1 MEFLSLS
8 EASSMKTFDLKY
20 CRSKL
25 EDHYQKTATVPTS
38 VWCKKS
44 VVDIHQ
50 IYTRLSWVKEKQT
63 PAGTTQSELKHYS
76 DLLTADKNGAIPKRI
91 LVQGQTGIGKSTFVK
106 KLLVDWVEVN
116 KETGDEQTSVLKNFE
131 LVVAVNLKEVSK
143 CQSLEDV
150 IRMSNVF
157 AKEDKYMTDSLIDYI
172 TNNQEKVLLIFDGY
186 DEYRS
191 GCSSEIY
198 EIFRGS
204 SLRSCCVL
212 ITTRISKADELRGM
226 EDLHAEITGFSEVDR
241 RDFMRRFLA
250 DDEASYLY
258 GHLLDRNLQELTKV
272 PLLLLF
278 FCTLW
283 KRGQSK
289 VFPKSKTELY
299 TYIIQ
304 FIINHSHIKR
314 SPPHYVN
321 LQSSKEILSEIGKVA
336 LQGLLND
343 DHLFEYSQLSDAVLC
358 DESVFI
364 GLLQI
369 TEYSE
374 TLQPVGMVSFIHKS
388 IQEFLAAW
396 YIIYKCIPEGGS
408 VGEIGVKLED
418 CLALK
423 NVFQFMCGLSEDGAS
438 MVFTHLKSVRIS
450 DPSLDLSKAIPD
462 VEKETDV
469 PLSDVSDRQ
478 RNFNDLVLNSF
489 EEVESKAELSET
501 CLDCLGSIFLL
512 PSNYM
517 KSFPEDLLLK
527 LRDASTWSFIFE
539 YRDLYSELDGRNPE
553 ASIQLRRMIDL
564 TERDTES
571 FESQKLKRFLLDF
584 LNINFHCFCRFL
596 AVICI
601 RNGQVYFYIKHLK
614 MTCDLHARL
623 ITDNVVHSHA
633 AYSSLRQTCLKYLK
647 TLSCFKSDD
656 SMKFPFI
663 EECKDPFFPLHD
675 DPFERMK
682 RSFSDK
688 ALCPF
693 LEQVPNPSS
702 CTLSIKRCDLTSEGA
717 VKLASL
723 LPMFENVTNLDLSLA
738 VCSAKSVTILVTAIK
753 HKTLVDLILSEIH
766 LTSAVVDALGQSL
779 PELSTIRT
787 LRISGLN
794 VCFNEAATRL
804 CAAIKHKS
812 LEVLELSEINMQ
824 SAAAEVLGQSLPKL
838 SALQTLKISG
848 LAKFSDEK
856 VTFILMSAVAKA
868 LGQSRA
874 LSALQKLEISS
885 LDGSK
890 LLVRFVESIL
900 HIEPFQKLEIGGPE
914 PFQTLEIGGLSECSA
929 KAVTRLF
936 TAFKDKTLKKLKLS
950 KIMLTSAVA
959 EALGQS
965 LPEFSAVD
973 SLVISGSDGCSLQ
986 DKEMEALF
994 GRFNRPSPLV
1004 SLVIEHF
1011 SLRGSLSVLAKNLH
1025 FFPRLKHL
1033 DLSITVDEADL
1044 FGLLEKMKLLPEL
1057 EHLTLKGIAL
1067 HHSIRSMVPLLLKL
1081 KKLETLCL
1089 KTEDF
1094 SKEELCYVQEAF
1106 QGKLRQLTI
1115 EVANCGKA
1123 SQHLW
1128 ISR

>member
-1 MEFLSLS
+1 
-8 EASSMKTFDLKY
+8 MKTFDLKY

-50 IYTRLSWVKEKQT
+50 IYTRLSWVKEEQT
-63 PAGTTQSELKHYS
+63 PAGTTQSKLKHYS
-76 DLLTADKNGAIPKRI
+76 DLFTADKNGAIPKRI

-116 KETGDEQTSVLKNFE
+116 KETGDEQTPVLKNFE

-418 CLALK
+418 CLALE

-438 MVFTHLKSVRIS
+438 MVFAHLKSVRIS

-469 PLSDVSDRQ
+469 PLSDVTDRQ

-489 EEVESKAELSET
+489 EEVKSKAELSET

-512 PSNYM
+512 PSNYR

-527 LRDASTWSFIFE
+527 LRDASTLSFIFE
-539 YRDLYSELDGRNPE
+539 YRDLYSELWGGSSPAAD
-553 ASIQLRRMIDL
+553 IQLYRMIDL
-564 TERDTES
+564 TEQVTES
-571 FESQKLKRFLLDF
+571 FERGKLRKFLIDF
-584 LNINFHCFCRFL
+584 LNINPYCFCRFF

-693 LEQVPNPSS
+693 LEQVPNPSR
-702 CTLSIKRCDLTSEGA
+702 CTLSIKLCDLTSKGA

-723 LPMFENVTNLDLSLA
+723 LPTFENVTNLDLSLA

-812 LEVLELSEINMQ
+812 LEVLELSEINLQ

-848 LAKFSDEK
+848 LAKFSVEK
-856 VTFILMSAVAKA
+856 VTFILMSAVAKV
-868 LGQSRA
+868 LGQSPE
-874 LSALQKLEISS
+874 LSALEELKISS
-885 LDGSK
+885 LDGSRLK
-890 LLVRFVESIL
+890 VRFVECIL
-900 HIEPFQKLEIGGPE
+900 QPE
-914 PFQTLEIGGLSECSA
+914 PFQTLEIGGLSECFA

-973 SLVISGSDGCSLQ
+973 SLEISGSDGCSLE
-986 DKEMEALF
+986 DKEMKALF

-1004 SLVIEHF
+1004 SLVIDHF

-1025 FFPRLKHL
+1025 FFPRLKYL
-1033 DLSITVDEADL
+1033 DLSVTVDEADL
-1044 FGLLEKMKLLPEL
+1044 FGLLENMKLLPEL
-1057 EHLTLKGIAL
+1057 EHLILKDSAL
-1067 HHSIRSMVPLLLKL
+1067 RHSIRSLVPQILKL
-1081 KKLETLCL
+1081 KNLEMLFL
-1089 KTEDF
+1089 KTDEDF
-1094 SKEELCYVQEAF
+1094 SREELCYVQEAF
-1106 QGKLRQLTI
+1106 EGKLSHLRI

-1123 SQHLW
+1123 SQHSW
-1128 ISR
+1128 ISRYLFKPQYP

>member
-1 MEFLSLS
+1 
-8 EASSMKTFDLKY
+8 MKTFDLKY

-44 VVDIHQ
+44 VVNIHQ
-50 IYTRLSWVKEKQT
+50 IYTRLSWVKEEQT
-63 PAGTTQSELKHYS
+63 PAGTTQSKLKHYS
-76 DLLTADKNGAIPKRI
+76 DLFTADKNGAIPKRI

-116 KETGDEQTSVLKNFE
+116 KETGDKQTSVLKNFE

-157 AKEDKYMTDSLIDYI
+157 AKEDKYMTDGLIEYI

-186 DEYRS
+186 DEYRH
-191 GCSSEIY
+191 GCNSDIY
-198 EIFRGS
+198 EIFSGN

-212 ITTRISKADELRGM
+212 ITTRISKADELRGG

-241 RDFMRRFLA
+241 ETFMLRFLT
-250 DDEASYLY
+250 DDEVRHLS
-258 GHLLDRNLQELTKV
+258 GHLRKRNLQELAKV

-283 KRGQSK
+283 KRGQAK
-289 VFPKSKTELY
+289 VFPESKTDLY
-299 TYIIQ
+299 TNIIQ
-304 FIINHSHIKR
+304 FIINHSYRKR
-314 SPPHYVN
+314 SPPRYVD
-321 LQSSKEILSEIGKVA
+321 LQSSKEILSEMGKVA

-343 DHLFEYSQLSDAVLC
+343 DHLFEYSQLSDAVFC

-369 TEYSE
+369 TEYSA

-396 YIIYKCIPEGGS
+396 YITHKCIPEGGS
-408 VGEIGVKLED
+408 VGEIGVKMEE
-418 CLALK
+418 CLALQH
-423 NVFQFMCGLSEDGAS
+423 VFQFMCGLSEDGAS
-438 MVFTHLKSVRIS
+438 MAFTHLKSVRIS

-469 PLSDVSDRQ
+469 PLSDVTDRQ

-489 EEVESKAELSET
+489 EEVKSKAELSET

-512 PSNYM
+512 PSNFM
-517 KSFPEDLLLK
+517 KSFPENLLLK
-527 LRDASTWSFIFE
+527 LRDVNTLSFIFE
-539 YRDLYSELDGRNPE
+539 YRDLYSERRSPG
-553 ASIQLRRMIDL
+553 AGIQLRRLIDL
-564 TERDTES
+564 TKLQVTES
-571 FESQKLKRFLLDF
+571 FEREKLRQFLIDF
-584 LNINFHCFCRFL
+584 LNINHYCFCRFF

-633 AYSSLRQTCLKYLK
+633 AHSSLRQPCLKYLK
-647 TLSCFKSDD
+647 TLNCFKSND
-656 SMKFPFI
+656 SMEFPFI
-663 EECKDPFFPLHD
+663 KKCEDPLFPLLD
-675 DPFERMK
+675 DPFKRMK

-702 CTLSIKRCDLTSEGA
+702 CTLSIKRCDLTSKGA

-738 VCSAKSVTILVTAIK
+738 VCSAKSVTRLVTAIK
-753 HKTLVDLILSEIH
+753 HKTLVALILSEIH

-779 PELSTIRT
+779 PELSTLRT

-812 LEVLELSEINMQ
+812 LEVLELSEINLQ

-838 SALQTLKISG
+838 SALQILKISG
-848 LAKFSDEK
+848 LAKFSVEK

-868 LGQSRA
+868 LGQSPE
-874 LSALQKLEISS
+874 LSALGELEISS
-885 LDGSK
+885 LDGSRLK
-890 LLVRFVESIL
+890 VRFVEYIW
-900 HIEPFQKLEIGGPE
+900 PPE
-914 PFQTLEIGGLSECSA
+914 PFQTLEIGGLSECFA

-1004 SLVIEHF
+1004 SLVIDHF

-1025 FFPRLKHL
+1025 FFPRLKYL
-1033 DLSITVDEADL
+1033 DLSVTVDEADL
-1044 FGLLEKMKLLPEL
+1044 FGLLENMKLLPEL
-1057 EHLTLKGIAL
+1057 EHLILKDSAL
-1067 HHSIRSMVPLLLKL
+1067 RHSIRSLVPQILKL
-1081 KKLETLCL
+1081 KNLEMLFL
-1089 KTEDF
+1089 KTDEDF
-1094 SKEELCYVQEAF
+1094 SREELCYVQEAF
-1106 QGKLRQLTI
+1106 EGKLSHLTI

-1123 SQHLW
+1123 SQHSW
-1128 ISR
+1128 MSRYLFKPQYP

>member
-1 MEFLSLS
+1 
-8 EASSMKTFDLKY
+8 MKTFDLKY

-116 KETGDEQTSVLKNFE
+116 KETGDKQTSVLKNFE

-157 AKEDKYMTDSLIDYI
+157 AKEDKYMTDGLIEYI
-172 TNNQEKVLLIFDGY
+172 TNNQKKVLLIFDGY
-186 DEYRS
+186 DEYRH
-191 GCSSEIY
+191 GCNSDIY
-198 EIFRGS
+198 EIFRGN
-204 SLRSCCVL
+204 SLRNCCVL
-212 ITTRISKADELRGM
+212 ITTRISKADELRGG

-241 RDFMRRFLA
+241 EIFMLRFLT
-250 DDEASYLY
+250 DDEMRHLD
-258 GHLLDRNLQELTKV
+258 GHLRKRNLQELAKV

-283 KRGQSK
+283 KRGQAK
-289 VFPKSKTELY
+289 VFPESKTDLY
-299 TYIIQ
+299 KKIIQ
-304 FIINHSHIKR
+304 FIINHSYSKG
-314 SPPHYVN
+314 SPPRYVD

-343 DHLFEYSQLSDAVLC
+343 DHFFEYSQLSDAVLC

-374 TLQPVGMVSFIHKS
+374 TEEPVGMVSFIHKS

-396 YIIYKCIPEGGS
+396 YITYKKPEDGS
-408 VGEIGVKLED
+408 RGEIGMNLEG
-418 CLALK
+418 CLALE

-438 MVFTHLKSVRIS
+438 MAFTHLKSVRIS

-469 PLSDVSDRQ
+469 PLSDVTDRQ

-489 EEVESKAELSET
+489 EEVKSKAGLSET
-501 CLDCLGSIFLL
+501 CLDCLGSIFIYH
-512 PSNYM
+512 SYSIT
-517 KSFPEDLLLK
+517 SFPEDLLIK

-539 YRDLYSELDGRNPE
+539 GKEPLKTARDHGDILHWVRYIAQRV
-553 ASIQLRRMIDL
+553 
-564 TERDTES
+564 TES
-571 FESQKLKRFLLDF
+571 SEIQSLEKFLRDF
-584 LNINFHCFCRFL
+584 LNINDLCSCTFS
-596 AVICI
+596 AVVGI
-601 RNGQVYFYIKHLK
+601 RNGQVYFCIKHLE

-623 ITDNVVHSHA
+623 ITDTVASFHA
-633 AYSSLRQTCLKYLK
+633 AHSSLRQPCLKFLK
-647 TLSCFKSDD
+647 TLNCVKADD
-656 SMKFPFI
+656 SMKFPLI
-663 EECKDPFFPLHD
+663 DPYKDPLFPLFYD
-675 DPFERMK
+675 QRIK
-682 RSFSDK
+682 RSFSDN
-688 ALCPF
+688 ALYPF
-693 LEQVPNPSS
+693 LKQVPNPCR
-702 CTLSIKRCDLTSEGA
+702 CTLSIKHFDLTSKGA

-723 LPMFENVTNLDLSLA
+723 LPMFENISDLDLSLA
-738 VCSAKSVTILVTAIK
+738 VCSAKSVTKLVAAIK
-753 HKTLVDLILSEIH
+753 HKTLLDLKLSEIH

-779 PELSTIRT
+779 PELSTLRS

-794 VCFNEAATRL
+794 VCSNEAATRL
-804 CAAIKHKS
+804 CAAIKNKC
-812 LEVLELSEINMQ
+812 LEVLELRDVNLT
-824 SAAAEVLGQSLPKL
+824 SAAAQVLISQSLSKL
-838 SALQTLKISG
+838 SALRTLKISG
-848 LAKFSDEK
+848 LAKSSDEK
-856 VTFILMSAVAKA
+856 VTFILMSAVGKA
-868 LGQSRA
+868 LGQSCELPA
-874 LSALQKLEISS
+874 LRTLKIRSS
-885 LDGSK
+885 DGSR
-890 LLVRFVESIL
+890 LLVRFVPCVL
-900 HIEPFQKLEIGGPE
+900 QV
-914 PFQTLEIGGLSECSA
+914 QTLEIGGLSECSA
-929 KAVTRLF
+929 AAVTRLF
-936 TAFKDKTLKKLKLS
+936 TAFKDKTLNKLKLS
-950 KIMLTSAVA
+950 KIILTSVVA

-965 LPEFSAVD
+965 LSEFSALD
-973 SLVISGSDGCSLQ
+973 SLEISGSVGCSLQ

-994 GRFNRPSPLV
+994 GRLNKPSPLV
-1004 SLVIEHF
+1004 SLVIDHF
-1011 SLRGSLSVLAKNLH
+1011 SLRGSLSVVAKNLH
-1025 FFPRLKHL
+1025 FFPRLKYL

-1044 FGLLEKMKLLPEL
+1044 FGLLENLKLLPEL
-1057 EHLTLKGIAL
+1057 EQLTLKGIAL
-1067 HHSIRSMVPLLLKL
+1067 RHSMRSMVPLLLKL
-1081 KKLETLCL
+1081 KKLEMLCL

-1094 SKEELCYVQEAF
+1094 SREEMCYVRDAF
-1106 QGKLRQLTI
+1106 QGKLRELTI
-1115 EVANCGKA
+1115 EVANYGKA

>member
-1 MEFLSLS
+1 
-8 EASSMKTFDLKY
+8 MKTFDLKY

-50 IYTRLSWVKEKQT
+50 IYTRLSWVKEEQT

-76 DLLTADKNGAIPKRI
+76 DLFTADKNGAIPKRI

-157 AKEDKYMTDSLIDYI
+157 AREDKYMTDGLIDYI

-198 EIFRGS
+198 EIFRGR

-212 ITTRISKADELRGM
+212 ITTRISKADELQGG

-241 RDFMRRFLA
+241 KTFMLRFLT
-250 DDEASYLY
+250 DDEMYHLF
-258 GHLLDRNLQELTKV
+258 GHLNMRNLQELAKI

-283 KRGQSK
+283 KRGQAK

-299 TYIIQ
+299 TNIIQ
-304 FIINHSHIKR
+304 FIINHNYRKQ
-314 SPPHYVN
+314 SPPRYVN

-343 DHLFEYSQLSDAVLC
+343 DHLFEYSQLTDAVLC

-364 GLLQI
+364 GVLQI

-374 TLQPVGMVSFIHKS
+374 TLQPAGMVSFIHKS

-396 YIIYKCIPEGGS
+396 YITNKCIPEGGRL
-408 VGEIGVKLED
+408 GEIGVKLEE
-418 CLALK
+418 CLALE

-438 MVFTHLKSVRIS
+438 MAFMHLKSVRIS
-450 DPSLDLSKAIPD
+450 DPSLDLSKAVPD

-469 PLSDVSDRQ
+469 PLSDVTDRQ
-478 RNFNDLVLNSF
+478 QNFNDLVLNSF
-489 EEVESKAELSET
+489 EEVKSKAGLSET
-501 CLDCLGSIFLL
+501 CLDCLGSIFL
-512 PSNYM
+512 SHSHYM
-517 KSFPEDLLLK
+517 TSFPEELLIK

-539 YRDLYSELDGRNPE
+539 GREP
-553 ASIQLRRMIDL
+553 LK
-564 TERDTES
+564 TERNQVQMQLDWATYIAQRVTES
-571 FESQKLKRFLLDF
+571 SEIQNLGKFLRDF
-584 LNINFHCFCRFL
+584 LNINFFCFCGFS
-596 AVICI
+596 AVFSN
-601 RNGQVYFYIKHLK
+601 RDGQVYFCIKHLE
-614 MTCDLHARL
+614 MTCDLHAKL
-623 ITDNVVHSHA
+623 ITENFASSHA
-633 AYSSLRQTCLKYLK
+633 AHSSLRQSCLKYLK
-647 TLSCFKSDD
+647 ILKFFKVGD
-656 SMKFPFI
+656 SMKGSSIDPY
-663 EECKDPFFPLHD
+663 KDPL
-675 DPFERMK
+675 
-682 RSFSDK
+682 
-688 ALCPF
+688 LYPF
-693 LEQVPNPSS
+693 LEQVPNPCR
-702 CTLSIKRCDLTSEGA
+702 CTLSIEHFVLTSKEA

-723 LPMFENVTNLDLSLA
+723 LPKFENITNLDLSLA
-738 VCSAKSVTILVTAIK
+738 VCSAESVTKLVAAIK

-779 PELSTIRT
+779 PELSTLRT

-794 VCFNEAATRL
+794 VCSNEAATRL
-804 CAAIKHKS
+804 CAALKNKS
-812 LEVLELSEINMQ
+812 LEVLELRDVNLT
-824 SAAAEVLGQSLPKL
+824 SAAAQVLISQSLSKL
-838 SALQTLKISG
+838 SALRTLKISG
-848 LAKFSDEK
+848 LAKCSDEK

-868 LGQSRA
+868 LGQSRE
-874 LSALQKLEISS
+874 LPALQTLEIRS
-885 LDGSK
+885 LNESR
-890 LLVRFVESIL
+890 LLVRFIPCLLQFE
-900 HIEPFQKLEIGGPE
+900 
-914 PFQTLEIGGLSECSA
+914 TLETGGSSECFA
-929 KAVTRLF
+929 KEVTRLL
-936 TAFKDKTLKKLKLS
+936 TALKDKTLKKLKLS
-950 KIMLTSAVA
+950 KIMVTSVVA
-959 EALGQS
+959 EAIGQS
-965 LPEFSAVD
+965 LPEFLALD
-973 SLVISGSDGCSLQ
+973 SLEISGSDGCSLQ

-1004 SLVIEHF
+1004 SLVIDHF
-1011 SLRGSLSVLAKNLH
+1011 SLRGSLSVVTKNLH
-1025 FFPRLKHL
+1025 FFSRLKYL
-1033 DLSITVDEADL
+1033 DLSVTVDEADL
-1044 FGLLEKMKLLPEL
+1044 FDLLEKLKLLPEL

-1067 HHSIRSMVPLLLKL
+1067 RHSMRSMVPLLLKL
-1081 KKLETLCL
+1081 KKLEMLCL

-1094 SKEELCYVQEAF
+1094 SKEELCYVLDAF
-1106 QGKLRQLTI
+1106 KGKLCQLTV
-1115 EVANCGKA
+1115 EVANYGKT
-1123 SQHLW
+1123 SRHLW
-1128 ISR
+1128 ILR

>member
-1 MEFLSLS
+1 
-8 EASSMKTFDLKY
+8 MKTFDLKY

-157 AKEDKYMTDSLIDYI
+157 AKEDKYMTDGLIDYI

-204 SLRSCCVL
+204 GLRSCCVL
-212 ITTRISKADELRGM
+212 ITTRISKADELRGL

-250 DDEASYLY
+250 DDEASALY
-258 GHLLDRNLQELTKV
+258 RHLLDRNLQELTKV

-369 TEYSE
+369 TEYTE
-374 TLQPVGMVSFIHKS
+374 TLQPAGMVSFVHKS

-396 YIIYKCIPEGGS
+396 YIIYKCIPEGGT

-418 CLALK
+418 CLALN

-469 PLSDVSDRQ
+469 PLSDVTDRQ

-489 EEVESKAELSET
+489 EEVKSKAELSET

-512 PSNYM
+512 PSNYR

-527 LRDASTWSFIFE
+527 LRDASTLSFIFE
-539 YRDLYSELDGRNPE
+539 YRDLYSELWGGSSPAAD
-553 ASIQLRRMIDL
+553 IQLYRMIDL
-564 TERDTES
+564 TEQVTES
-571 FESQKLKRFLLDF
+571 FERGKLRKFLIDF
-584 LNINFHCFCRFL
+584 LNINPYCFCRFF

-702 CTLSIKRCDLTSEGA
+702 CTLSIKRCDLTSKGA

-738 VCSAKSVTILVTAIK
+738 VCSAKSVTRLVTAIK

-812 LEVLELSEINMQ
+812 LEVLELSEINLQ

-838 SALQTLKISG
+838 SALRILKISG
-848 LAKFSDEK
+848 LAKFSVEK
-856 VTFILMSAVAKA
+856 VTFILMSAVAKV
-868 LGQSRA
+868 LGQSPE
-874 LSALQKLEISS
+874 LSALEELKISS
-885 LDGSK
+885 LDGSRLK
-890 LLVRFVESIL
+890 VRFVECIL
-900 HIEPFQKLEIGGPE
+900 QPE
-914 PFQTLEIGGLSECSA
+914 PFQTLEIGGLSECFA

-973 SLVISGSDGCSLQ
+973 SLEISGSDGCSLE
-986 DKEMEALF
+986 DKEMKALF

-1004 SLVIEHF
+1004 SLVIDHF

-1025 FFPRLKHL
+1025 FFPRLKYL
-1033 DLSITVDEADL
+1033 DLSVTVDEADL
-1044 FGLLEKMKLLPEL
+1044 FGLLENMKLLPEL
-1057 EHLTLKGIAL
+1057 EHLILKDSAL
-1067 HHSIRSMVPLLLKL
+1067 RHSIRSLVPQILKL
-1081 KKLETLCL
+1081 KNLEMLFL
-1089 KTEDF
+1089 KTDEDF
-1094 SKEELCYVQEAF
+1094 SREELCYVQEAF
-1106 QGKLRQLTI
+1106 EGKLSHLRI

-1123 SQHLW
+1123 SQHSW
-1128 ISR
+1128 ISRYLFKPQYP

>member
-1 MEFLSLS
+1 
-8 EASSMKTFDLKY
+8 MKPFDLKY

-106 KLLVDWVEVN
+106 KLLVDWVAVN
-116 KETGDEQTSVLKNFE
+116 KKTGDEKAAVLKNFE

-143 CQSLEDV
+143 RQSLKDV
-150 IRMSNVF
+150 ISFSNVF
-157 AKEDKYMTDSLIDYI
+157 AKEDKYMTEGLVDYI
-172 TNNQEKVLLIFDGY
+172 ANNQEKVLLIFDGY
-186 DEYRS
+186 DEYRC
-191 GCSSEIY
+191 GCNSEIY
-198 EIFRGS
+198 EIFNGK
-204 SLRSCCVL
+204 SLRNCRVL
-212 ITTRISKADELRGM
+212 ITTRISKADELRGG
-226 EDLHAEITGFSEVDR
+226 EDLQAEITGFSQVDR
-241 RDFMRRFLA
+241 YDFMGRFLS
-250 DDEASYLY
+250 DDEVSNLRKHLY
-258 GHLLDRNLQELTKV
+258 ERKLNELAKV

-278 FCTLW
+278 LCTLW
-283 KRGQSK
+283 KKGQSK
-289 VFPKSKTELY
+289 HFPKTKTKLY
-299 TYIIQ
+299 LDIIE
-304 FIINHSHIKR
+304 FVLNHSHSKQSTPR
-314 SPPHYVN
+314 YVEVA
-321 LQSSKEILSEIGKVA
+321 SFKDILSEMGKVA

-343 DHLFEYSQLSDAVLC
+343 DHLFEYSQLSDSVRC

-396 YIIYKCIPEGGS
+396 YITYKCIPE
-408 VGEIGVKLED
+408 VGRLREVGVKLEE
-418 CLALK
+418 CLALE

-450 DPSLDLSKAIPD
+450 DPSLDLCKAIPD

-469 PLSDVSDRQ
+469 PLSDVTDRQ

-489 EEVESKAELSET
+489 EEVKSKAELSES

-527 LRDASTWSFIFE
+527 LRDASTLSFIFE
-539 YRDLYSELDGRNPE
+539 CRDLYSELWGGSSPAAD
-553 ASIQLRRMIDL
+553 IQLYSMIDL
-564 TERDTES
+564 TEQVTES
-571 FESQKLKRFLLDF
+571 FERGKLRKFLIDF
-584 LNINFHCFCRFL
+584 LNINRYCFCRFF

-633 AYSSLRQTCLKYLK
+633 AYSSLRQTYLKYLK
-647 TLSCFKSDD
+647 TLNCFKSDD

-663 EECKDPFFPLHD
+663 EECKDPLFPLHD
-675 DPFERMK
+675 DPFERMQ

-693 LEQVPNPSS
+693 LEQVPNPSR
-702 CTLSIKRCDLTSEGA
+702 CTLSIKRCDLTSKGA

-723 LPMFENVTNLDLSLA
+723 LPTFENVANLDLSLA

-753 HKTLVDLILSEIH
+753 HKTLVDLILREIH

-779 PELSTIRT
+779 PELSTLRT

-812 LEVLELSEINMQ
+812 LEVLELSEINLQ

-848 LAKFSDEK
+848 LAKFSVEK

-868 LGQSRA
+868 LGQSPE
-874 LSALQKLEISS
+874 LSALEELEISS
-885 LDGSK
+885 LDGSRLK
-890 LLVRFVESIL
+890 VRFAEYIW
-900 HIEPFQKLEIGGPE
+900 PPE
-914 PFQTLEIGGLSECSA
+914 PFQTLEIGGLSECFA

-1057 EHLTLKGIAL
+1057 ENLTLKGIAL
-1067 HHSIRSMVPLLLKL
+1067 SHSIRSMVPQLLKL
-1081 KKLETLCL
+1081 KKLEMLCL
-1089 KTEDF
+1089 KAEDF
-1094 SKEELCYVQEAF
+1094 STEDLFYF
-1106 QGKLRQLTI
+1106 QDVFKGKLRELTI
-1115 EVANCGKA
+1115 DVTNYGKS

>member
-1 MEFLSLS
+1 M
-8 EASSMKTFDLKY
+8 
-20 CRSKL
+20 
-25 EDHYQKTATVPTS
+25 
-38 VWCKKS
+38 
-44 VVDIHQ
+44 
-50 IYTRLSWVKEKQT
+50 
-63 PAGTTQSELKHYS
+63 
-76 DLLTADKNGAIPKRI
+76 
-91 LVQGQTGIGKSTFVK
+91 
-106 KLLVDWVEVN
+106 
-116 KETGDEQTSVLKNFE
+116 
-131 LVVAVNLKEVSK
+131 
-143 CQSLEDV
+143 
-150 IRMSNVF
+150 
-157 AKEDKYMTDSLIDYI
+157 
-172 TNNQEKVLLIFDGY
+172 
-186 DEYRS
+186 
-191 GCSSEIY
+191 
-198 EIFRGS
+198 
-204 SLRSCCVL
+204 
-212 ITTRISKADELRGM
+212 
-226 EDLHAEITGFSEVDR
+226 
-241 RDFMRRFLA
+241 
-250 DDEASYLY
+250 
-258 GHLLDRNLQELTKV
+258 
-272 PLLLLF
+272 
-278 FCTLW
+278 
-283 KRGQSK
+283 
-289 VFPKSKTELY
+289 Y

-336 LQGLLND
+336 LKGLLND

-369 TEYSE
+369 TEYTE

-396 YIIYKCIPEGGS
+396 YIIHKCIPEGGS

-418 CLALK
+418 CLAFK

-438 MVFTHLKSVRIS
+438 MVFPHLKSVRIS

-469 PLSDVSDRQ
+469 PLSDVTDHQ

-489 EEVESKAELSET
+489 EEVKSKAELSET

-527 LRDASTWSFIFE
+527 LRDASTLSFIFE
-539 YRDLYSELDGRNPE
+539 YRDLYSELYGRNPE
-553 ASIQLRRMIDL
+553 ASIQLHRMIDL
-564 TERDTES
+564 TERVTES
-571 FESQKLKRFLLDF
+571 FEREKLRRFLLDF
-584 LNINFHCFCRFL
+584 LNINFYCFCRFL

-623 ITDNVVHSHA
+623 ITENVVHSHA
-633 AYSSLRQTCLKYLK
+633 AHSSLRQPCLKYLK
-647 TLSCFKSDD
+647 TLNCFKSED
-656 SMKFPFI
+656 SMEFPFI
-663 EECKDPFFPLHD
+663 EKCKDPLFPLLD
-675 DPFERMK
+675 DHFKRMK

-738 VCSAKSVTILVTAIK
+738 VCSEKSVTTLVTAIK
-753 HKTLVDLILSEIH
+753 HKTLVALTLSEIH
-766 LTSAVVDALGQSL
+766 LTSAIVDALGQSL
-779 PELSTIRT
+779 PELSTLRT
-787 LRISGLN
+787 LRISGMN

-812 LEVLELSEINMQ
+812 LEVLELSQINMQ
-824 SAAAEVLGQSLPKL
+824 SSAAEVLGQSLPKL

-856 VTFILMSAVAKA
+856 VTFILISAVAKA

-874 LSALQKLEISS
+874 LSALEELKIKS
-885 LDGSK
+885 LDGSRLK
-890 LLVRFVESIL
+890 VRFVDCIL
-900 HIEPFQKLEIGGPE
+900 RPE

-973 SLVISGSDGCSLQ
+973 SLVMISGSDGCSLQ

-1004 SLVIEHF
+1004 SLVIDHF

-1025 FFPRLKHL
+1025 FFPRLKYL
-1033 DLSITVDEADL
+1033 DLSITVDEADH
-1044 FGLLEKMKLLPEL
+1044 FCLLEKMELLPEL
-1057 EHLTLKGIAL
+1057 ENLTLKGIAL
-1067 HHSIRSMVPLLLKL
+1067 SHSIRSMVPQLLKL
-1081 KKLETLCL
+1081 RKLEMLCL
-1089 KTEDF
+1089 KTDDF
-1094 SKEELCYVQEAF
+1094 SKEDLFYVQDAF
-1106 QGKLRQLTI
+1106 KGKLRQLTI
-1115 EVANCGKA
+1115 DVTNYGKA
-1123 SQHLW
+1123 S
-1128 ISR
+1128 

>member
-1 MEFLSLS
+1 
-8 EASSMKTFDLKY
+8 MKTFDLKY

-44 VVDIHQ
+44 VVNIHQ
-50 IYTRLSWVKEKQT
+50 IYTRLSWVKEEQT
-63 PAGTTQSELKHYS
+63 PAGTTQSKLKHYS
-76 DLLTADKNGAIPKRI
+76 DLFTADKNGAIPKRI

-212 ITTRISKADELRGM
+212 ITTRISKADELRGV

-418 CLALK
+418 CLALE

-438 MVFTHLKSVRIS
+438 MVFAHLKSVRIS
-450 DPSLDLSKAIPD
+450 DPWLDLSKAIPD

-469 PLSDVSDRQ
+469 PLSDVTDRQ

-489 EEVESKAELSET
+489 EEVKSKAELSET

-512 PSNYM
+512 PSNYR

-527 LRDASTWSFIFE
+527 LRDASTLSFIFE
-539 YRDLYSELDGRNPE
+539 YRDLYSELWGGSSPAAD
-553 ASIQLRRMIDL
+553 IQLYRMIDL
-564 TERDTES
+564 TEQVTES
-571 FESQKLKRFLLDF
+571 FERGKLRKFLIDF
-584 LNINFHCFCRFL
+584 LNINPYCFCRFF

-601 RNGQVYFYIKHLK
+601 LNGQVYFYIKHLK

-647 TLSCFKSDD
+647 TLNCFKSDD

-693 LEQVPNPSS
+693 LEQVPNPSR
-702 CTLSIKRCDLTSEGA
+702 CTLSIKRCDLTSKGA

-723 LPMFENVTNLDLSLA
+723 LPTFENVTNLDLSLA

-779 PELSTIRT
+779 PELSTLRT

-812 LEVLELSEINMQ
+812 LEVLELSEINLQ

-848 LAKFSDEK
+848 LAKFSVEK
-856 VTFILMSAVAKA
+856 VTFILMSAVAKV
-868 LGQSRA
+868 LGQSPE
-874 LSALQKLEISS
+874 LSVLEELKISS
-885 LDGSK
+885 LDGSRLK
-890 LLVRFVESIL
+890 VRFVECIL
-900 HIEPFQKLEIGGPE
+900 QPE
-914 PFQTLEIGGLSECSA
+914 PFQTLEIGGLSECFA

-973 SLVISGSDGCSLQ
+973 SLEISGSDGCSLE

-1004 SLVIEHF
+1004 SLVIDHF

-1025 FFPRLKHL
+1025 FFPRLKYL
-1033 DLSITVDEADL
+1033 DLSVTVDEADL
-1044 FGLLEKMKLLPEL
+1044 FGLLENMKLLPEL
-1057 EHLTLKGIAL
+1057 EHLILKDSAL
-1067 HHSIRSMVPLLLKL
+1067 RHSIRSLVPQILKL
-1081 KKLETLCL
+1081 KNLEMLFL
-1089 KTEDF
+1089 KTDEDF
-1094 SKEELCYVQEAF
+1094 SREELCYVQEAF
-1106 QGKLRQLTI
+1106 EGKLSHLRI

-1123 SQHLW
+1123 SQHSW
-1128 ISR
+1128 ISRYLFKPQYP

>member
-1 MEFLSLS
+1 M
-8 EASSMKTFDLKY
+8 
-20 CRSKL
+20 
-25 EDHYQKTATVPTS
+25 PTS

-50 IYTRLSWVKEKQT
+50 IYTRLSWVKEKHT
-63 PAGTTQSELKHYS
+63 PAGTTQSELKHYG

-157 AKEDKYMTDSLIDYI
+157 AKEDKYMTDGLIDYI

-204 SLRSCCVL
+204 GLRSCCVL
-212 ITTRISKADELRGM
+212 ITTRISKADELRGL

-250 DDEASYLY
+250 DDEASDLY
-258 GHLLDRNLQELTKV
+258 RHLLDRNLQELTKV

-369 TEYSE
+369 TEYTE
-374 TLQPVGMVSFIHKS
+374 TLQPAGMVSFVHKS

-396 YIIYKCIPEGGS
+396 YIIYKCIPEGGT

-418 CLALK
+418 CLALN

-469 PLSDVSDRQ
+469 PLSDVTDRQ
-478 RNFNDLVLNSF
+478 RSFNDLVLNSF
-489 EEVESKAELSET
+489 EEVKSKAELSET

-512 PSNYM
+512 PSNFM

-527 LRDASTWSFIFE
+527 LRDASTLSFIFE
-539 YRDLYSELDGRNPE
+539 YRELYPELYGRNPE
-553 ASIQLRRMIDL
+553 ASIQLHRMVYL
-564 TERDTES
+564 TDRVTES
-571 FESQKLKRFLLDF
+571 CERQKLRKFLIDF
-584 LNINFHCFCRFL
+584 GNINPYCFCRFF

-647 TLSCFKSDD
+647 TLNCFKTDD
-656 SMKFPFI
+656 SMEFPFI
-663 EECKDPFFPLHD
+663 EECKDLLFPLHD
-675 DPFERMK
+675 DPFKRMK

-702 CTLSIKRCDLTSEGA
+702 CTLSIMRCDLTSEGA

-738 VCSAKSVTILVTAIK
+738 VCSAKSVTRLVTAIK

-779 PELSTIRT
+779 PELSTLRT

-812 LEVLELSEINMQ
+812 LEVLELSEINLQ

-838 SALQTLKISG
+838 SALRILKISG
-848 LAKFSDEK
+848 LAKFSVEK

-868 LGQSRA
+868 LGQSPE
-874 LSALQKLEISS
+874 LSALEELEISS
-885 LDGSK
+885 LDGSRLK
-890 LLVRFVESIL
+890 VRFAEYIWS
-900 HIEPFQKLEIGGPE
+900 PE
-914 PFQTLEIGGLSECSA
+914 PFQTLEIGGLSECFA

-950 KIMLTSAVA
+950 KLMLTSAVA

-1004 SLVIEHF
+1004 SLVIDHF

-1033 DLSITVDEADL
+1033 DLSITVNEADL

-1057 EHLTLKGIAL
+1057 ENLTLKGIAL
-1067 HHSIRSMVPLLLKL
+1067 SHSIRSMVPQLLKL
-1081 KKLETLCL
+1081 KKLEMLCL
-1089 KTEDF
+1089 KAEDF
-1094 SKEELCYVQEAF
+1094 STEDLFYF
-1106 QGKLRQLTI
+1106 QDVFKGKLRELTI
-1115 EVANCGKA
+1115 DVTNYGKS

>member
-1 MEFLSLS
+1 
-8 EASSMKTFDLKY
+8 MKTFDLKY

-50 IYTRLSWVKEKQT
+50 IYTRLSWVKEEQT
-63 PAGTTQSELKHYS
+63 PAGTTQSKLRHYS
-76 DLLTADKNGAIPKRI
+76 DLFTADKNGAIPKRI

-157 AKEDKYMTDSLIDYI
+157 VKEDKYMTDGLIDYI
-172 TNNQEKVLLIFDGY
+172 TNNQKKVLLIFDGY
-186 DEYRS
+186 DEYRH
-191 GCSSEIY
+191 GCNSDIY
-198 EIFRGS
+198 EIFRGN

-212 ITTRISKADELRGM
+212 ITTRISKADELRGG

-241 RDFMRRFLA
+241 KTFMLRFLT
-250 DDEASYLY
+250 DDEMR
-258 GHLLDRNLQELTKV
+258 HLRRHLHQRNLQELAKV

-283 KRGQSK
+283 KRGQAK
-289 VFPKSKTELY
+289 VFPESKTDLY
-299 TYIIQ
+299 TNIIQ
-304 FIINHSHIKR
+304 FIINHSYRKR
-314 SPPHYVN
+314 SPPRYVD
-321 LQSSKEILSEIGKVA
+321 LQSSKDILSVIGKVA
-336 LQGLLND
+336 LQCLLND
-343 DHLFEYSQLSDAVLC
+343 DHLFEYSQLSDAVFC

-396 YIIYKCIPEGGS
+396 YITHKCIPEGGS
-408 VGEIGVKLED
+408 VGEIGVKMEE
-418 CLALK
+418 CLALQH
-423 NVFQFMCGLSEDGAS
+423 VFQFICGLSEDGAS
-438 MVFTHLKSVRIS
+438 MAFTHFKSVRIS

-469 PLSDVSDRQ
+469 PLSDVTDRQ
-478 RNFNDLVLNSF
+478 RYFNDLVLNSF
-489 EEVESKAELSET
+489 KEVKSKAGLSET
-501 CLDCLGSIFLL
+501 CLDCLGSIFIYH
-512 PSNYM
+512 PYDII
-517 KSFPEDLLLK
+517 SFPEDLLIK
-527 LRDASTWSFIFE
+527 LRDVSTWSFIFE
-539 YRDLYSELDGRNPE
+539 RVEPWKKGRDHAHIRSWVCYIAQRV
-553 ASIQLRRMIDL
+553 
-564 TERDTES
+564 TES
-571 FESQKLKRFLLDF
+571 SEIQNLKQFLTDF
-584 LNINFHCFCRFL
+584 LHTNDLCSCTFS
-596 AVICI
+596 AVVSI
-601 RNGQVYFYIKHLK
+601 RNGQVYFYIKHLE

-623 ITDNVVHSHA
+623 ITDNVASFHA
-633 AYSSLRQTCLKYLK
+633 AHSSLREPCLKYLK
-647 TLSCFKSDD
+647 TLNCVKADD
-656 SMKFPFI
+656 SVKFPFI
-663 EECKDPFFPLHD
+663 DPYEDPLFPFSYD
-675 DPFERMK
+675 QFKRTK
-682 RSFSDK
+682 RSFSEN
-688 ALCPF
+688 ALYPF
-693 LEQVPNPSS
+693 LKQVPNLCR
-702 CTLSIKRCDLTSEGA
+702 CTLSIEHFDLTSKGA

-723 LPMFENVTNLDLSLA
+723 LPMFENISNLDLSLA
-738 VCSAKSVTILVTAIK
+738 VCSAKSVTKLVAAIK
-753 HKTLVDLILSEIH
+753 HKALVGLKLSEIH
-766 LTSAVVDALGQSL
+766 LTSAVVDALDQSL
-779 PELSTIRT
+779 PELSTLRS

-794 VCFNEAATRL
+794 VRSNEAATRL

-838 SALQTLKISG
+838 SALQILKISG
-848 LAKFSDEK
+848 LAKFSVEK

-868 LGQSRA
+868 LGQSPE
-874 LSALQKLEISS
+874 LSALEELEISS
-885 LDGSK
+885 LDGSRLK
-890 LLVRFVESIL
+890 VRFVEYIWPL
-900 HIEPFQKLEIGGPE
+900 E
-914 PFQTLEIGGLSECSA
+914 PFQTLEIGGLSECFA

-973 SLVISGSDGCSLQ
+973 SLVVSGSDGCSLQ

-1004 SLVIEHF
+1004 SLIIDHF

-1057 EHLTLKGIAL
+1057 ENLTLKGIAL
-1067 HHSIRSMVPLLLKL
+1067 SHSIRSMVPQLLKL
-1081 KKLETLCL
+1081 KKLEMLCL
-1089 KTEDF
+1089 KAEDF
-1094 SKEELCYVQEAF
+1094 STEDLFYF
-1106 QGKLRQLTI
+1106 QDVFKGKLRELTI
-1115 EVANCGKA
+1115 DVTNYGKS

>member
-1 MEFLSLS
+1 
-8 EASSMKTFDLKY
+8 MKTFDLKY

-44 VVDIHQ
+44 VVNIHQ
-50 IYTRLSWVKEKQT
+50 IYTRLSWVKEEQT
-63 PAGTTQSELKHYS
+63 PAGTTQSKLKHYS
-76 DLLTADKNGAIPKRI
+76 DLFTADKNGAIPKRI

-396 YIIYKCIPEGGS
+396 YITYKKPEDGS
-408 VGEIGVKLED
+408 LGEIAVNLEG
-418 CLALK
+418 CLALE

-438 MVFTHLKSVRIS
+438 MAFTHLKSVRIS

-469 PLSDVSDRQ
+469 PLSDVTDRQ

-489 EEVESKAELSET
+489 EEVKSKAELSET

-512 PSNYM
+512 PSNYR

-527 LRDASTWSFIFE
+527 LRDASTLSFIFE
-539 YRDLYSELDGRNPE
+539 YRDLYSELWGGSSPAAD
-553 ASIQLRRMIDL
+553 IQLYRMIDL
-564 TERDTES
+564 TEQVTES
-571 FESQKLKRFLLDF
+571 FERGKLRKFLIDF
-584 LNINFHCFCRFL
+584 LNINPYCFCRFF

-693 LEQVPNPSS
+693 LEQVPNPSR
-702 CTLSIKRCDLTSEGA
+702 CTLSIKLCDLTSKGA

-723 LPMFENVTNLDLSLA
+723 LPTFENVTNLDLSLA

-812 LEVLELSEINMQ
+812 LEVLELSEINLQ

-848 LAKFSDEK
+848 LAKFSVEK

-868 LGQSRA
+868 LGQSTE
-874 LSALQKLEISS
+874 LSALEELEISS
-885 LDGSK
+885 LDGSRLK
-890 LLVRFVESIL
+890 VRFVEYIW
-900 HIEPFQKLEIGGPE
+900 PPE
-914 PFQTLEIGGLSECSA
+914 PFQTLEIGGLSECFA

-986 DKEMEALF
+986 EKEMEALF

-1004 SLVIEHF
+1004 SLVIDHF

-1057 EHLTLKGIAL
+1057 ENLTLKGIAL
-1067 HHSIRSMVPLLLKL
+1067 SHSIRSMVPQLLKL
-1081 KKLETLCL
+1081 KKLEMLCL
-1089 KTEDF
+1089 KAEDF
-1094 SKEELCYVQEAF
+1094 STEDLFYF
-1106 QGKLRQLTI
+1106 QDVFKGKIRQLTI
-1115 EVANCGKA
+1115 DVTNYGKS

-1128 ISR
+1128 TSR

>member
-1 MEFLSLS
+1 
-8 EASSMKTFDLKY
+8 MKTFDLKY

-44 VVDIHQ
+44 VVNIHQ
-50 IYTRLSWVKEKQT
+50 IYTRLSWVKEEQT
-63 PAGTTQSELKHYS
+63 PAGTTQSKLKHYS
-76 DLLTADKNGAIPKRI
+76 DLFTADKNGAIPKRI

-418 CLALK
+418 CLALE

-438 MVFTHLKSVRIS
+438 MVFAHLKSVRIS

-469 PLSDVSDRQ
+469 PLSDVTDRQ

-489 EEVESKAELSET
+489 EEVKSKAELSET

-512 PSNYM
+512 PSNYR

-527 LRDASTWSFIFE
+527 LRDASTLSFIFE
-539 YRDLYSELDGRNPE
+539 YRDLYSELWGGSSPVAD
-553 ASIQLRRMIDL
+553 IQLYRMIDL
-564 TERDTES
+564 TEQVTES
-571 FESQKLKRFLLDF
+571 FERGKLRKFLIDF
-584 LNINFHCFCRFL
+584 LNINPYCFCRFF

-663 EECKDPFFPLHD
+663 EECKDPFFSLHD

-693 LEQVPNPSS
+693 LEQVPNPSR
-702 CTLSIKRCDLTSEGA
+702 CTLSIKLCDLTSKGA

-723 LPMFENVTNLDLSLA
+723 LPTFENVTNLDLSLA

-779 PELSTIRT
+779 PELSTLRT
-787 LRISGLN
+787 LRISGMN
-794 VCFNEAATRL
+794 VCSNEAATRL

-848 LAKFSDEK
+848 LAKFSVEK
-856 VTFILMSAVAKA
+856 VTFILMSAVAKV
-868 LGQSRA
+868 LGQSPE
-874 LSALQKLEISS
+874 LSALEELKISS
-885 LDGSK
+885 LDGSRLK
-890 LLVRFVESIL
+890 VRFVECIL
-900 HIEPFQKLEIGGPE
+900 QPE
-914 PFQTLEIGGLSECSA
+914 PFQTLEIGGLSECFA

-973 SLVISGSDGCSLQ
+973 SLEISGSDGCSLE
-986 DKEMEALF
+986 DKEMKALF

-1004 SLVIEHF
+1004 SLVIDHF
-1011 SLRGSLSVLAKNLH
+1011 SLKGSVSVLAKNLH
-1025 FFPRLKHL
+1025 FFPRLKYL
-1033 DLSITVDEADL
+1033 DLSVTVDEADL
-1044 FGLLEKMKLLPEL
+1044 FGLLENMKLLPEL
-1057 EHLTLKGIAL
+1057 EHLILKDSAL
-1067 HHSIRSMVPLLLKL
+1067 RHSIRSLVPQILKL
-1081 KKLETLCL
+1081 KNLEMLFL
-1089 KTEDF
+1089 KTDEDF
-1094 SKEELCYVQEAF
+1094 SREELCYVQEAF
-1106 QGKLRQLTI
+1106 EGKLSHLRI

-1123 SQHLW
+1123 SQHSW
-1128 ISR
+1128 ISRYLFKPQYP

>member
-1 MEFLSLS
+1 
-8 EASSMKTFDLKY
+8 MKTFDLKY

-63 PAGTTQSELKHYS
+63 PAGTTQYELKHYS

-157 AKEDKYMTDSLIDYI
+157 AKEDKYMADGLIDYI

-204 SLRSCCVL
+204 GLRSCCVL
-212 ITTRISKADELRGM
+212 ITTRISKADELRGL

-250 DDEASYLY
+250 DDEASALY
-258 GHLLDRNLQELTKV
+258 RHLLDRNLQELTKV

-369 TEYSE
+369 TEYTE
-374 TLQPVGMVSFIHKS
+374 TLQPAGMVSFVHKS

-396 YIIYKCIPEGGS
+396 YIIYKCIPEGGT

-418 CLALK
+418 CLALN

-469 PLSDVSDRQ
+469 PLSDVTDRQ
-478 RNFNDLVLNSF
+478 RSFNDLVLNSF
-489 EEVESKAELSET
+489 EEVKSKAELSET

-512 PSNYM
+512 PSNVM

-527 LRDASTWSFIFE
+527 LRDASTLSFIFE
-539 YRDLYSELDGRNPE
+539 YRELYPELYGRNPE
-553 ASIQLRRMIDL
+553 ASIQLHSMIYL
-564 TERDTES
+564 TDRVTES
-571 FESQKLKRFLLDF
+571 FERQKLRKFLIDF
-584 LNINFHCFCRFL
+584 LNINPYCFCRFF

-633 AYSSLRQTCLKYLK
+633 AHSSSRRPCLKYLK
-647 TLSCFKSDD
+647 TLNCFKSEDL
-656 SMKFPFI
+656 MEFPFI
-663 EECKDPFFPLHD
+663 KKCKDPPFPLRYDH
-675 DPFERMK
+675 FKRMK

-723 LPMFENVTNLDLSLA
+723 LPMFENVTNLDLNLA
-738 VCSAKSVTILVTAIK
+738 VCSAKSVTRLVTAIK

-779 PELSTIRT
+779 PELSTLRT

-812 LEVLELSEINMQ
+812 LEVLELSEINLQ

-838 SALQTLKISG
+838 SALRILKISG
-848 LAKFSDEK
+848 LAKFSVEK

-868 LGQSRA
+868 LGQSPE
-874 LSALQKLEISS
+874 LSALEELEISS
-885 LDGSK
+885 LDGSRLK
-890 LLVRFVESIL
+890 VRFAEYIWS
-900 HIEPFQKLEIGGPE
+900 PE
-914 PFQTLEIGGLSECSA
+914 PFQTLEIGGLSECFA

-1004 SLVIEHF
+1004 SLVIDHF

-1033 DLSITVDEADL
+1033 DLSITVNEADL
-1044 FGLLEKMKLLPEL
+1044 FGLLEKMKLLREL
-1057 EHLTLKGIAL
+1057 ENLTLKGIAL
-1067 HHSIRSMVPLLLKL
+1067 SHSIRSMVPQLLKL
-1081 KKLETLCL
+1081 KKLEMLCL
-1089 KTEDF
+1089 KAEDF
-1094 SKEELCYVQEAF
+1094 STEDLFYF
-1106 QGKLRQLTI
+1106 QDVFKGKLRELTI
-1115 EVANCGKA
+1115 DVTNYGKS

>member
-50 IYTRLSWVKEKQT
+50 IYTRLSWVKEKHT

-157 AKEDKYMTDSLIDYI
+157 AKEDKYMTDGLIDYI

-212 ITTRISKADELRGM
+212 ITTRISKADELRGL

-250 DDEASYLY
+250 DDEASDLY
-258 GHLLDRNLQELTKV
+258 RHLLDRNLQELTKV

-369 TEYSE
+369 TEYTE

-408 VGEIGVKLED
+408 VGEIGVKLEE
-418 CLALK
+418 CLALE

-438 MVFTHLKSVRIS
+438 MAFTHLKSVRIS

-462 VEKETDV
+462 LDKETDV
-469 PLSDVSDRQ
+469 PLSDVTDRQ
-478 RNFNDLVLNSF
+478 RIFNDLVLNSF
-489 EEVESKAELSET
+489 EEVKSKAELSET

-527 LRDASTWSFIFE
+527 LRDANTLSFIFE
-539 YRDLYSELDGRNPE
+539 YRELYSELYGRSPE
-553 ASIQLRRMIDL
+553 ASIQLSRMIDL
-564 TERDTES
+564 TKLQVIES
-571 FESQKLKRFLLDF
+571 FEREKLRKFLIDF
-584 LNINFHCFCRFL
+584 LNINHYCFCRFF

-633 AYSSLRQTCLKYLK
+633 AHSSLRQPCLKYLK
-647 TLSCFKSDD
+647 TLNCFKSDD
-656 SMKFPFI
+656 LMAFPFI
-663 EECKDPFFPLHD
+663 KKCKTPPYPPSNDPLK
-675 DPFERMK
+675 RMM

-702 CTLSIKRCDLTSEGA
+702 CTLSIKRCDLTSKGA

-723 LPMFENVTNLDLSLA
+723 LPIFENVTKLDLSLA

-779 PELSTIRT
+779 PELSTLRA
-787 LRISGLN
+787 LRISGMN

-812 LEVLELSEINMQ
+812 LEVLELSEINMH

-838 SALQTLKISG
+838 SALQALKISG

-856 VTFILMSAVAKA
+856 VTFILVSAVAKT

-885 LDGSK
+885 LDGSR
-890 LLVRFVESIL
+890 LLVRFVESTL
-900 HIEPFQKLEIGGPE
+900 HLEPFEVLKIGGPE

-973 SLVISGSDGCSLQ
+973 SLEISGSDGCSLQ

-1004 SLVIEHF
+1004 SLVIDHF
-1011 SLRGSLSVLAKNLH
+1011 SLKGSLSVLTKNLH
-1025 FFPRLKHL
+1025 FFPRLKYL

-1044 FGLLEKMKLLPEL
+1044 FGLLEKMELLPEL
-1057 EHLTLKGIAL
+1057 ENLTLKGIAL
-1067 HHSIRSMVPLLLKL
+1067 SHSIRSMVPQLLKL
-1081 KKLETLCL
+1081 KKLEMLCL

-1094 SKEELCYVQEAF
+1094 LKEDLFYVQDAF
-1106 QGKLRQLTI
+1106 KGKLRQLTI
-1115 EVANCGKA
+1115 DVTNYGKA
-1123 SQHLW
+1123 S
-1128 ISR
+1128 

>member
-1 MEFLSLS
+1 
-8 EASSMKTFDLKY
+8 MKTFDLKY

-44 VVDIHQ
+44 VVNIHQ
-50 IYTRLSWVKEKQT
+50 IYTRLSWVKEEQT
-63 PAGTTQSELKHYS
+63 PAGTTQSKLKHYS
-76 DLLTADKNGAIPKRI
+76 DLFTADKNGAIPKRI

-198 EIFRGS
+198 EIFRGN

-418 CLALK
+418 CLALE

-438 MVFTHLKSVRIS
+438 MVFAHLKSVRIS

-469 PLSDVSDRQ
+469 PLSDVTDRQ

-489 EEVESKAELSET
+489 EEVKSKAELSET

-512 PSNYM
+512 PSNYR

-527 LRDASTWSFIFE
+527 LRDASPLSFIFE
-539 YRDLYSELDGRNPE
+539 YRDLYSELWGGSSPAAD
-553 ASIQLRRMIDL
+553 IQLYRMIDL
-564 TERDTES
+564 TEQVTES
-571 FESQKLKRFLLDF
+571 FERGKLRKFLIDF
-584 LNINFHCFCRFL
+584 LNINPYCFCRFF

-693 LEQVPNPSS
+693 LEQVPNPSR
-702 CTLSIKRCDLTSEGA
+702 CTLSIKLCDLTSKGA

-723 LPMFENVTNLDLSLA
+723 LPTFENVTNLDLSLA

-812 LEVLELSEINMQ
+812 LEVLELSEINLQ

-848 LAKFSDEK
+848 LAKFSVEK
-856 VTFILMSAVAKA
+856 VTFILMSAVAKV
-868 LGQSRA
+868 LGQSPE
-874 LSALQKLEISS
+874 LSALEELKISS
-885 LDGSK
+885 LDGSRLK
-890 LLVRFVESIL
+890 VRFVECIL
-900 HIEPFQKLEIGGPE
+900 QPE
-914 PFQTLEIGGLSECSA
+914 PFQTLEIGGLSECFA

-973 SLVISGSDGCSLQ
+973 SLEISGSDGCSLE
-986 DKEMEALF
+986 DKEMKALF

-1004 SLVIEHF
+1004 SLVIDHF

-1025 FFPRLKHL
+1025 FFPRLKYL
-1033 DLSITVDEADL
+1033 DLSVTVDEADL
-1044 FGLLEKMKLLPEL
+1044 FGLLENMKLLPEL
-1057 EHLTLKGIAL
+1057 EHLILKDSAL
-1067 HHSIRSMVPLLLKL
+1067 RHSIRSLVPQILKL
-1081 KKLETLCL
+1081 KNLEMLFL
-1089 KTEDF
+1089 KTDEDF
-1094 SKEELCYVQEAF
+1094 SREELCYVQEAF
-1106 QGKLRQLTI
+1106 EGKLSHLRI

-1123 SQHLW
+1123 SQHSW
-1128 ISR
+1128 ISRYLFKPQYP